1 MQRMW
6 LMADLDLAG
15 LKFALEP
22 CLMCSQVM
30 LMLPT
35 HKSLELG
42 YALKAPGASW
52 GSFKNINT

>member
-6 LMADLDLAG
+6 LTADLDLAG

-22 CLMCSQVM
+22 GLMCSQVM

-35 HKSLELG
+35 HKPLQLG
-42 YALKAPGASW
+42 YALEAPGAS
-52 GSFKNINT
+52 